1 MSSVEFAP
9 ARNRGFTLHF
19 SLIIVFVI
27 LTVFFIVLVNAEP
40 IGLKF
45 AIYILLALL
54 SFIPIPL
61 LAYRLYAL
69 SQGQY
74 TLDRDKLNI
83 SWGLRLEQI
92 PISEVEWVRP
102 LGALTGKLNL
112 PILHLPGSILGY
124 RRNPD
129 LGMVEFL
136 ASDKNSLLLIATA
149 KQIFAIS
156 PEKTQEFLLNIQRS
170 IEMGGV
176 TPVASRSIKPTILI
190 EQAWQSTVAR
200 FFWMAGLFL
209 NVGFLVWVSLIVP
222 SLGKISLGFIPSGAP
237 RERISGVGL
246 ILLPVVSIL
255 LLIGGWITGLVLF
268 RRNDSRIM
276 AILVWASGVV
286 STVIFLVATF
296 LIVTTPP

>member
-1 MSSVEFAP
+1 MSSVEFLP

-19 SLIIVFVI
+19 SLIIIFIV
-27 LTVFFIVLVNAEP
+27 LTVVFIVLVNAEP
-40 IGLKF
+40 IGLMF

-54 SFIPIPL
+54 SFILIPV

-74 TLDRDKLNI
+74 SLDRDKLNI

-92 PISEVEWVRP
+92 PISEIEWVRP
-102 LGALTGKLNL
+102 QGALTGNL
-112 PILHLPGSILGY
+112 ALPFFHLPGSILGY

-129 LGMVEFL
+129 LGLIEFL
-136 ASDKNSLLLIATA
+136 ASDKNSMLLIATA

-156 PEKTQEFLLNIQRS
+156 PEKTQEFLLNIQRA

-176 TPVASRSIKPTILI
+176 TPVASSSIKPTILI
-190 EQAWQSTVAR
+190 EQAWQSSVAR
-200 FFWMAGLFL
+200 YFWLAGLFL
-209 NVGFLVWVSLIVP
+209 NIGFLVWVSLIVP
-222 SLGKISLGFIPSGAP
+222 ALGKISLGFIPSGSP
-237 RERISGVGL
+237 REPISGVGL
-246 ILLPVVSIL
+246 VLLPVVSIL

-276 AILVWASGVV
+276 AIVVWASGVV
-286 STVIFLVATF
+286 STLIFLLATI